1 MTKGDKIRVKRGPLS
16 GLVAELVRHDVLN
29 RAWSAMVNGSKVM
42 VYEFELAET
51 LERKR
56 KHIERKGRKHGK
68 EGV

>member
-29 RAWSAMVNGSKVM
+29 RAWYAMVNGSKVL
-42 VYEFELAET
+42 VFDYELAET

-56 KHIERKGRKHGK
+56 KPIERKGRKHEK
-68 EGV
+68 DV